1 LLCLQIF
8 FRPVPALVMCFPIH
22 RWARQNPKPTRPQHP
37 VDLNQIYI
45 ICTRPNWR
53 CSQLQRAKI
62 SGNSCSMR
70 VQEWENG
77 NGSEVTAIG
86 RKVSDS
92 QSLFQGLV
100 KGRLVPCSYSRR
112 HA

>member
-1 LLCLQIF
+1 MF
-8 FRPVPALVMCFPIH
+8 
-22 RWARQNPKPTRPQHP
+22 
-37 VDLNQIYI
+37 
-45 ICTRPNWR
+45 
-53 CSQLQRAKI
+53 
-62 SGNSCSMR
+62 GNSCSMR

-100 KGRLVPCSYSRR
+100 TGQLVPCS
-112 HA
+112 